1 MPIELFPMRK
11 TRNEVTHILISHY
24 PESPSPGPPQGA

>member
-11 TRNEVTHILISHY
+11 TRKEVTHILISHY
-24 PESPSPGPPQGA
+24 LLRLGG

>member
-11 TRNEVTHILISHY
+11 TRKEVNHIIISHY
-24 PESPSPGPPQGA
+24 LLRLRG

>member
-11 TRNEVTHILISHY
+11 TRMEVTNILIFHY
-24 PESPSPGPPQGA
+24 PESPTPGPPQAA

>member
-11 TRNEVTHILISHY
+11 TRNEVTHILIFHY
-24 PESPSPGPPQGA
+24 LLRLRG

>member
-11 TRNEVTHILISHY
+11 TRMEVTDILISHY
-24 PESPSPGPPQGA
+24 LLRLRG

>member
-11 TRNEVTHILISHY
+11 PRKEVTNILIFHY
-24 PESPSPGPPQGA
+24 LLRLRG